1 MSRDNETKSAKGRAA
16 GSSGR
21 SLEDSG
27 ELSAF
32 EELADI
38 ESDAEDVPSREP
50 AIELDGEGPAE
61 GAPNALPELAD
72 LPSGEPIS
80 SSLDRPLRVIV
91 VTGARGGAGRTVIAS
106 NLALY
111 LATIGRKVVA
121 VDADPSGANLHTCLG
136 MRRPISLARVSR
148 LNVRRDATTLI
159 EEVMVRTAYPG
170 LRLLYAGFDEPA
182 AARAERL
189 VKLIEKLRR
198 VQADYVVVDMGT
210 GTGREVVDAYLAAD
224 LPIYI
229 TLPEPS
235 ALENTYQF
243 FRAAFVRFVVR
254 RARDAN
260 ERDVLLK
267 HLRAMGSTPAPLDL
281 YRELDRQRSPVAEL
295 VREAL
300 SLFRPNIVINQTRLR
315 SDLQLG
321 FDMQSAGRR
330 RLGITLEY
338 MGHIDHDDTVWTC
351 VRNRRPLLLEVPG
364 AKSSKKLEKIAR
376 RVLAMEAQM
385 SRGPR
390 IAAVPS
396 DSHHDLLEVERG
408 ATDEEVRRAY
418 KRCRELYAHDSLV
431 CYGLL
436 EPHEIETLRARLDEA
451 FDVLLDPAR
460 RRPYELSIF
469 PPGTEPKPVAV
480 EPDFDPEGVSALP
493 DITPDTVFTGALLRQ
508 VREAHRVSL
517 KDLSQKT
524 KIGLIYLRAIE
535 EDDFTKLPALV
546 YCSGFVSEYAK
557 CLKLD
562 SQQVSRTYTRRYKRY
577 LEDKQRNNVTR

>member
-1 MSRDNETKSAKGRAA
+1 MSRDNESKAAKGRPGAP
-16 GSSGR
+16 SSETQ
-21 SLEDSG
+21 EDPNASM
-27 ELSAF
+27 F

-38 ESDAEDVPSREP
+38 ESESASDDAE
-50 AIELDGEGPAE
+50 LDDDDIRSAE
-61 GAPNALPELAD
+61 AERRALPELAD
-72 LPSGEPIS
+72 VGEGEAGAS
-80 SSLDRPLRVIV
+80 SIDRPLRVIA

-121 VDADPSGANLHTCLG
+121 VDADPSGGNLHTCLG

-159 EEVMVRTAYPG
+159 EEVMVRTPYPG

-182 AARAERL
+182 PAARAERL

-198 VQADYVVVDMGT
+198 VHADYVVIDMGT

-224 LPIYI
+224 FPIYV

-243 FRAAFVRFVVR
+243 FRASFVRFVVK
-254 RARDAN
+254 RARDAA

-267 HLRAMGSTPAPLDL
+267 HLRAMGSAPPPLDL
-281 YRELDRQRSPVAEL
+281 YRELDRQRSPVAES

-315 SDLQLG
+315 ADLQLG

-330 RLGITLEY
+330 RLGITLDY

-385 SRGPR
+385 ARGPR
-390 IAAVPS
+390 LAAVPS

-469 PPGTEPKPVAV
+469 PPGTEPKPAPA

-517 KDLSQKT
+517 RDVSQKT

-535 EDDFTKLPALV
+535 EDDFPKLPALV

-557 CLKLD
+557 YLKLD
-562 SQQVSRTYTRRYKRY
+562 AQQVSRTYTRRYKRF
-577 LEDKQRNNVTR
+577 LEDKQRNATRQ

>member
-1 MSRDNETKSAKGRAA
+1 MATRASRGARA
-16 GSSGR
+16 SS
-21 SLEDSG
+21 SVEEQSSYEDLDDLDLDSPDS
-27 ELSAF
+27 ESMLSA
-32 EELADI
+32 A
-38 ESDAEDVPSREP
+38 AERR
-50 AIELDGEGPAE
+50 
-61 GAPNALPELAD
+61 ALPEPLELLAATEV
-72 LPSGEPIS
+72 SGTP
-80 SSLDRPLRVIV
+80 RPTRVIV

-111 LATIGRKVVA
+111 LATIGRKVIV
-121 VDADPSGANLHTCLG
+121 VDADPSGANMHTCLG
-136 MRRPISLARVSR
+136 MRRPISLARAGR
-148 LNVRRDATTLI
+148 LNARRDGVTLA

-182 AARAERL
+182 PAARSERL
-189 VKLIEKLRR
+189 VRLIDKLRR
-198 VQADYVVVDMGT
+198 VQADYVVVDMGV

-224 LPIYI
+224 FPIYV

-243 FRAAFVRFVVR
+243 FRAAFIRFVLK
-254 RARDAN
+254 RATDPT

-267 HLRAMGSTPAPLDL
+267 HLRALGMAPPPLDL
-281 YRELDRQRSPVAEL
+281 YRELERQRSPVADS
-295 VREAL
+295 VGRAMT
-300 SLFRPNIVINQTRLR
+300 LFRPNIVINQTRLR
-315 SDLQLG
+315 ADLQLG
-321 FDMQSAGRR
+321 FDIQSAGRR
-330 RLGITLEY
+330 RLGITLDY
-338 MGHIDHDDTVWTC
+338 LGHIDHDDTVWTC

-376 RVLAMEAQM
+376 RVLAMEAQLA
-385 SRGPR
+385 RGPR
-390 IAAVPS
+390 LSAVPS

-436 EPHEIETLRARLDEA
+436 EPHEIESLRARLDEA

-469 PPGTEPKPVAV
+469 PPGSEPKPAPV
-480 EPDFDPEGVSALP
+480 EPDFDPDGASALP
-493 DITPDTVFTGALLRQ
+493 EITPETVFTGPILRQ

-517 KDLSQKT
+517 RDVSQKT
-524 KIGLIYLRAIE
+524 KIGLPYLRAIE

-562 SQQVSRTYTRRYKRY
+562 AQQVSRTYVRRYKRF
-577 LEDKQRNNVTR
+577 LEDKQRNLTR